1 MLRCIFLL
9 HRGCLPACL
18 RSLTSP
24 GLLVCHKMRTGIVLV
39 KQEGMLALW
48 SGLPPAL
55 ARGFLYGGEG
65 STLAG
70 DAFDAWL

>member
-1 MLRCIFLL
+1 
-9 HRGCLPACL
+9 
-18 RSLTSP
+18 
-24 GLLVCHKMRTGIVLV
+24 MRTGIVLV